1 MTDKTILITGGLGF
15 IGQALFARLLETGHN
30 VRILDNLSN
39 ASTTADDATAAGVNV
54 RVGDIRD
61 RSACD
66 DAVDGVDG
74 VIHLAAQTSVLPSVE
89 APEIDLELNGF
100 GTLNI
105 LSACNAAGVRR
116 VVCASS
122 NAVVGLV
129 EPPIHELMMPAPVS
143 PYGATKL
150 LAESYCRT
158 FSEIHGMHANALRF
172 ANIYG
177 PRSKKKGRVVAKF
190 IKDAFAGQPLTIY
203 GGGNQTRDFL
213 YIDDLIDGVLACLE
227 MPRGGDVICLGSGKP
242 ATVHEL
248 AIAIQ
253 GLYFEWCGNELV
265 IDFQPA
271 RAGEIERNY
280 TDPTKARDILNF
292 QANTHLDEG
301 LRKTWEWFTKNMDT
315 LGLQGTSTSDDAC
328 TS

>member
-129 EPPIHELMMPAPVS
+129 EP
-143 PYGATKL
+143 
-150 LAESYCRT
+150 
-158 FSEIHGMHANALRF
+158 
-172 ANIYG
+172 
-177 PRSKKKGRVVAKF
+177 
-190 IKDAFAGQPLTIY
+190 
-203 GGGNQTRDFL
+203 
-213 YIDDLIDGVLACLE
+213 
-227 MPRGGDVICLGSGKP
+227 
-242 ATVHEL
+242 
-248 AIAIQ
+248 
-253 GLYFEWCGNELV
+253 
-265 IDFQPA
+265 
-271 RAGEIERNY
+271 
-280 TDPTKARDILNF
+280 
-292 QANTHLDEG
+292 
-301 LRKTWEWFTKNMDT
+301 
-315 LGLQGTSTSDDAC
+315 
-328 TS
+328 